1 MREYFKKIV
10 LYLFVGI
17 FFFCFLSLDV
27 RADEDILW
35 DEVLNDYSDIVF
47 RDNSIA
53 IIKGSLR
60 GNLVL
65 EKVTDQIKIEE
76 LKEIYGINDISI
88 LDDKGLELEDDSIVV
103 SGMDLKFSGDDFIIT
118 YKIMVV
124 GDVDNN
130 GIINNDDVTNMVDSV
145 LNNGSVGII
154 NDVNDD
160 GVFDV
165 YDITHMIYSIT
176 NDSWDNLGVVSDNLV
191 SEFISPAKVYVG
203 DEIEVKYI
211 IHGFKLDSI
220 NGIEGLINYDNNLLE
235 LVSTDIDSEYGYINS
250 DNKFLY
256 ILGNYTGND
265 ALLTLRFKALKEG
278 NSIISIENIKASMN
292 GLAVNI
298 DRPSISTS
306 VEINSYGLGGDDTY
320 DDSVSS
326 NKNIENIKVE
336 YPASSS
342 NNSVVAKVNYS
353 SEKMILPSTN
363 NSNIVSYVSI
373 SNDNYI
379 KELNIKDYK
388 IDFDKDTLEYSI
400 TVSSKVS
407 SLDLDIILSDD
418 KASYEVSGNEK
429 FKTGRNVVTITVTAE
444 DGSTRVYTINVNKEN
459 VKDVAGDEET
469 SNSSRVV
476 IIILIILVIIGL
488 IYVIFKDD
496 EEEERENNDKESKN

>member
-1 MREYFKKIV
+1 MRERFRKII

-17 FFFCFLSLDV
+17 FFFCFLSLNV

-35 DEVLNDYSDIVF
+35 DEVLNNNSDIVF

-60 GNLVL
+60 ENLVL
-65 EKVTDQIKIEE
+65 EKVINQIKIED
-76 LKEIYGINDISI
+76 LKKIYGINDISI

-103 SGMDLKFSGDDFIIT
+103 SGMDLKFSADDFVIT

-176 NDSWDNLGVVSDNLV
+176 SGSWDNLGVVSDILT
-191 SEFISPAKVYVG
+191 SEFISPNRVYVG

-256 ILGNYTGND
+256 VLDNYTGND
-265 ALLTLRFKALKEG
+265 ALLTLRFKTLKEG
-278 NSIISIENIKASMN
+278 NSIISIENIKASID
-292 GLAVNI
+292 GLIVNL
-298 DRPSISTS
+298 DRDSISTS
-306 VEINSYGLGGDDTY
+306 IEINSYGVGGDTANNNEA
-320 DDSVSS
+320 S
-326 NKNIENIKVE
+326 NNYEDIKIE

-342 NNSVVAKVNYS
+342 NNVVAKLNYS
-353 SEKMILPSTN
+353 SEKMILPSIN
-363 NSNIVSYVSI
+363 NNNNIVSYVSI

-379 KELNIKDYK
+379 KELNIKNYK

-400 TVSSKVS
+400 TVPSKVN

-459 VKDVAGDEET
+459 VKDVASDEEV

-496 EEEERENNDKESKN
+496 EEEERESND